1 MDIHT
6 QARPHTLSRINAFSS
21 ADDPPATSSTHNLA
35 GIEGFSSSSSSSSTP
50 AASPSSEPDSFIKT
64 ADVSPLI
71 HPRDPQSDHDQLDM
85 MDSYRES
92 QASSSTSTLS
102 LGSDSPATTPGSGS
116 ENGDHRGGLA
126 DMADLHLDAEAHSP
140 FSQRYIL
147 VVGGLGFIG
156 SHTSLEL
163 LKNGY
168 NVIMVDNLSNSYP
181 GVLTAIKHLAAKE
194 CQRRGRVMPA
204 VRFHDIDYQSPAM
217 QFLLDSYS
225 EPVSP
230 PRAAAGPNGEAE
242 AEGRQRVT
250 YRSQIAG
257 VIHFAAFKSVVE
269 SISNPLDYYDNNVCG
284 LVQLLRQLSKYN
296 IRNFVFSSSA
306 TVYGSKATVG
316 KLLREEDII
325 HHEESTTDERGNE
338 VKVEPTMV
346 GLTCPYART
355 KYFAEAILAD
365 VAASDP
371 KWRIVSLRY
380 FNPIGCDPSGLIGES
395 PRNTPTNLFPVIAQV
410 LTGQRAQ
417 LDVFGRDWD
426 TADGTPVRD
435 FIHVSDIARGHI
447 AALDGAPCDAPFRTY
462 NLGSGTGTTV
472 HEAVKSLE
480 QASGKAIGI
489 NWAGRRPGDVGFCV
503 ASNERARAELGWT
516 PRESIA
522 KCARDLWNYVRKQ
535 DTKNYS

>member
-1 MDIHT
+1 
-6 QARPHTLSRINAFSS
+6 
-21 ADDPPATSSTHNLA
+21 
-35 GIEGFSSSSSSSSTP
+35 
-50 AASPSSEPDSFIKT
+50 
-64 ADVSPLI
+64 
-71 HPRDPQSDHDQLDM
+71 
-85 MDSYRES
+85 MDSYQGSR
-92 QASSSTSTLS
+92 ASTSTSTLS
-102 LGSDSPATTPGSGS
+102 LVSESPVTTPGSGS
-116 ENGDHRGGLA
+116 ENGEPILNEVS
-126 DMADLHLDAEAHSP
+126 DLHMGEDAHASVSLTSP
-140 FSQRYIL
+140 RYIL
-147 VVGGLGFIG
+147 VIGGLGFIG

-168 NVIMVDNLSNSYP
+168 NVVIVDNLTNSYP
-181 GVLTAIKHLAAKE
+181 GVLSAIKRLAAEDCRKK
-194 CQRRGRVMPA
+194 GRVLPA

-225 EPVSP
+225 ETVSP
-230 PRAAAGPNGEAE
+230 PADRKQKQPS
-242 AEGRQRVT
+242 

-284 LVQLLRQLSKYN
+284 LVQLLRQLGRYN

-306 TVYGSKATVG
+306 TVYGTMAKVG
-316 KLLREEDII
+316 KLLREEDIV
-325 HHEESTTDERGNE
+325 HHEESFADECGNE

-346 GLTCPYART
+346 GLTSPYARS

-410 LTGQRAQ
+410 LTGQRAR

-447 AALDGAPCDAPFRTY
+447 AALDGAPRDAPFRTY

-480 QASGKAIGI
+480 AASGQAISI
-489 NWAGRRPGDVGFCV
+489 NWTGRRPGDVGFCV
-503 ASNERARAELGWT
+503 ASNERARRELGWS
-516 PRESIA
+516 PRESIP
-522 KCARDLWNYVRKQ
+522 KCARDLWNYVRKL
-535 DTKNYS
+535 DRKK